1 MGFLIHLLLAL
12 ILTLFAPLQ
21 TPTQAQYGISYRLSM
36 SRPVS
41 HLFEVTIDVT
51 VPLNETSNF
60 VDLQMPRW
68 QPGRYSIADFAA
80 NVQEFSARSQNR
92 ALSWTKMDDQT
103 WRVQRQGNRTL
114 SAAYKVFGNDL
125 SGTFAQLDAGHA
137 AFTGGE
143 IFMYVAGH
151 KPDPVE
157 LHIDPPTDWRIINGR
172 TDRPN
177 QRDWKYPN
185 YEILIDSPTEIGP
198 DWTLDDFNVDGK
210 TYHVVV
216 HSRGD
221 EGGRRP
227 AFVRDV
233 EKIVRSEVRMW
244 GPPEFDSYT
253 FLFHFAADDRSSDGM
268 EHLTSTHIIEPGILA
283 DRNAYY
289 GAIATA
295 AHEFFHSW
303 NVKRLRP
310 VELGPWDWTK
320 PAATRG
326 LWVGEG
332 FTQYYGIAMYHRAGF
347 EDNAG
352 FLRSLSD
359 TIETIETSPASK
371 LMSAE
376 ASSMAAPFIDIALHR
391 QRTNLENTS
400 LSYYLKGELIALN
413 LDLLIRGW
421 TRGQHSLDDVMRRAY
436 DEFYVKS
443 PNASYYLKGRGY
455 SLEDFGRVVSEV
467 AGRDM
472 TDWFARYVRGV
483 DPLPYDEAFSAV
495 GLRLLKSPA
504 SQPYTGGIVIDRDER
519 QSMRLGVLRSDSP
532 AERAGLQQGDTLLSI
547 GGTSVSRE
555 NWMSVLNRYKQG
567 DRVPVTIRRLRRTM
581 ELSIELGAPELFDY
595 RIEELPNATAQM
607 KMLRSA
613 WLDAK

>member
-1 MGFLIHLLLAL
+1 MGFLIHLLFAL

-21 TPTQAQYGISYRLSM
+21 TPTQAQYGISYRLSI

-41 HLFEVTIDVT
+41 HLFEVTIEVT
-51 VPLNETSNF
+51 VPQDETAAF
-60 VDLQMPRW
+60 IDLQMPRW

-80 NVQEFSARSQNR
+80 NVQEFNARSQNR
-92 ALSWTKMDDQT
+92 ALGWTKIDDQT

-114 SAAYKVFGNDL
+114 SAAYKVYGNDL
-125 SGTFAQLDAGHA
+125 SGTFGQLDAGHA
-137 AFTGGE
+137 VFTGGE
-143 IFMYVAGH
+143 IFMYVVGH

-157 LHIDPPTDWRIINGR
+157 LHIDAPADWRIVNGR

-185 YEILIDSPTEIGP
+185 YEILIDNPTEIGP

-289 GAIATA
+289 GAISTA
-295 AHEFFHSW
+295 AHEFFHAW

-310 VELGPWDWTK
+310 MELGPWDWTK

-326 LWVGEG
+326 LWIGEG

-421 TRGQHSLDDVMRRAY
+421 TRGQRSLDDVMRRAY
-436 DEFYVKS
+436 DEFYVKG

-455 SLEDFGRVVSEV
+455 SIEDFARVVSDV

-472 TDWFARYVRGV
+472 TDWFGRYVRGV

-495 GLRLLKSPA
+495 GLRLLKSPS

-519 QSMRLGVLRSDSP
+519 QSLRLGVVRSDSP
-532 AERAGLQQGDTLLSI
+532 AERAGLQLGDTLLSI
-547 GGTSVSRE
+547 GGTNVSRE
-555 NWMSVLNRYKQG
+555 NWMFVLNRYKQG

-581 ELSIELGAPELFDY
+581 ELSIDLGGPELFDY